1 MRKNFA
7 LVMIAMLSLTFAL
20 SAMSC
25 AKKAE
30 ETTSGT
36 TETTPP
42 AETMPM
48 DTTNMM
54 HDSTM
59 ADTSMHQ

>member
-1 MRKNFA
+1 MRKHFA
-7 LVMIAMLSLTFAL
+7 LVMIALLSLMFAL
-20 SAMSC
+20 SAVSC
-25 AKKAE
+25 AKKAD
-30 ETTSGT
+30 ETTTT

-42 AETMPM
+42 PAEMPM

-59 ADTSMHQ
+59 ADTSMQH